1 MQSDMHAVHLT
12 RWLAVRRWL
21 WRGAAATAILASIA
35 SLASS
40 AAAAG
45 ESPATARLATSDPQ
59 LRSAAALV
67 VDQDSGAVL
76 YAKNPSTV
84 QPIASITKLMT
95 AIVTLDAQLDM
106 DEILE
111 VDAAD
116 RAATQGQSRLWPGT
130 RLTRR
135 QALQVALMASENRA
149 AQLLGRTY
157 PGGVAA
163 LVAAMNARAIALG
176 MHDSR
181 FVDPTGLS
189 QDNRSSPQDLVRLV
203 DAAYEQ
209 PQIRA
214 ASTSS
219 EMTLQAGHRTLK
231 YVNTN
236 RLTRRADWRIGL
248 QKTGYIAAAGRCL
261 VMQAEIGKRRVVMV
275 FLDSYGKYSRL
286 GDAQRMRSWLETQAA
301 QAARGAQGS
310 NQPDPRPTV
319 VRGSAAAF
327 RSAGA

>member
-1 MQSDMHAVHLT
+1 MQSIRLT
-12 RWLAVRRWL
+12 L
-21 WRGAAATAILASIA
+21 WPRLLRGAAATAALALAA
-35 SLASS
+35 SLALSGT
-40 AAAAG
+40 AAG
-45 ESPATARLATSDPQ
+45 QSPAAPRAASPDPQ

-76 YAKNPSTV
+76 YAKNPSAV

-95 AIVTLDAQLDM
+95 AIVTLDAKLDL

-181 FVDPTGLS
+181 FADPTGLS

-209 PQIRA
+209 PQIVPTGASGCRRPATSPPPVA
-214 ASTSS
+214 A
-219 EMTLQAGHRTLK
+219 
-231 YVNTN
+231 
-236 RLTRRADWRIGL
+236 W
-248 QKTGYIAAAGRCL
+248 
-261 VMQAEIGKRRVVMV
+261 
-275 FLDSYGKYSRL
+275 
-286 GDAQRMRSWLETQAA
+286 
-301 QAARGAQGS
+301 
-310 NQPDPRPTV
+310 
-319 VRGSAAAF
+319 
-327 RSAGA
+327 